1 MIVWSKHTETGDF
14 MDMLPAASVLRD
26 PGAGPSIMVVDS
38 DRRAR
43 SALKRLMEATHTNAL
58 VIEIADA
65 ATALSAAQS
74 APFDLILVDMRLPDP
89 ASSCE
94 LIRTIGHHQHVVAL
108 SVRQD
113 DARHARAAGAR
124 DFIWKT
130 NSSDLILQAVR
141 ATSVVSA
148 SAAEPSV

>member
-1 MIVWSKHTETGDF
+1 
-14 MDMLPAASVLRD
+14 MDMLPAASVPRGR
-26 PGAGPSIMVVDS
+26 GAGPSIMVVDS

-65 ATALSAAQS
+65 ATALSEAQA
-74 APFDLILVDMRLPDP
+74 APFDLILVDMQLPDP

-94 LIRTIGHHQHVVAL
+94 LIRSIGRDQHVVAL

-113 DARHARAAGAR
+113 DARRAREAGAR
-124 DFIWKT
+124 DFVWKT
-130 NSSDLILQAVR
+130 NSSELILQAVR
-141 ATSVVSA
+141 AISVA
-148 SAAEPSV
+148 SALGAEPSV

>member
-1 MIVWSKHTETGDF
+1 
-14 MDMLPAASVLRD
+14 MDMRPAASVPRA
-26 PGAGPSIMVVDS
+26 PGSGPSIMIVDS

-65 ATALSAAQS
+65 ASALSAAQS

-94 LIRTIGHHQHVVAL
+94 LIRKIGHDQYVVAL
-108 SVRQD
+108 SVRQY

-124 DFIWKT
+124 DFVWKT
-130 NSSDLILQAVR
+130 NSSELILHAVR

-148 SAAEPSV
+148 SAAEPSL

>member
-1 MIVWSKHTETGDF
+1 
-14 MDMLPAASVLRD
+14 MDMLPAASVPGD

-43 SALKRLMEATHTNAL
+43 SALKRLMEATHTNAR

-65 ATALSAAQS
+65 ATALSEAQS
-74 APFDLILVDMRLPDP
+74 APFDLILVDMRLPDL

-94 LIRTIGHHQHVVAL
+94 LIRKIGHDQYVVAL
-108 SVRQD
+108 SLRQD
-113 DARHARAAGAR
+113 DAPHARAAGAR
-124 DFIWKT
+124 DFVWKT

-141 ATSVVSA
+141 APSVVSA